1 MSDTSQGPGWWL
13 ASDGKWYPPEAQ
25 SGYWPPPRAESAAVQ
40 PPYPAA
46 PYPGTPYPAT
56 PYPGMVPQY
65 QPPAPKPTNGLA
77 IASLVLSIIWLGGIG
92 SLLAIIFGIVARRQI
107 RRSQGR
113 QGGDG
118 LALAGLLVGIV
129 GLLGVALVWGLFFA
143 VQSTI
148 DNASRHEV
156 ADCRADARSV
166 ETALEA
172 YHAQN
177 MSFPP
182 LLAPWSSATYLA
194 NYSTLTTANN
204 VGGPWLRAA
213 PPTGHYVIKFDSNGH
228 VWVEGFSGYD
238 TTYDTAQDFARNPN
252 ACNVA
257 LP

>member
-13 ASDGKWYPPEAQ
+13 ASDGKWYPPQAQ
-25 SGYWPPPRAESAAVQ
+25 SGYWAPPRPESSVAQ
-40 PPYPAA
+40 PPYPAVPYPVA
-46 PYPGTPYPAT
+46 PYPGA
-56 PYPGMVPQY
+56 PYPGMVPQF
-65 QPPAPKPTNGLA
+65 QPRAPKPTNGLA
-77 IASLVLSIIWLGGIG
+77 IASLVLSIIWLGGLG
-92 SLLAIIFGIVARRQI
+92 SILAVIFGIVARRQI

-143 VQSTI
+143 VQSSI
-148 DNASRHEV
+148 DNASRNQI

-172 YHAQN
+172 YDAQN
-177 MSFPP
+177 MSYPR

-194 NYSTLTTANN
+194 NYSMLTTANHN
-204 VGGPWLRAA
+204 GGPWLGAA
-213 PPTGHYVIKFDSNGH
+213 PPTGHYVIEFDSNGH
-228 VWVEGFSGYD
+228 VWVQGVLAFNS
-238 TTYDTAQDFARNPN
+238 TYDQSQDFATNPN

-257 LP
+257 FP